1 MSKIKLFC
9 FPYAG
14 GSAAVYNRWKEYL
27 NPEIELRPVEL
38 SGRGER
44 MDEPLYTNMEDLIED
59 VFQLLEGEF
68 EESEYALLGHSM
80 GAMIIYEL
88 SRKIIDNNLKLPL
101 HIFFSGHSAPQINR
115 ADEKIYHLM
124 KDDEFKREIIGLG
137 GTPPEFF
144 DHTRIF
150 GIIYSNIEK

>member
-101 HIFFSGHSAPQINR
+101 HIFFLDIAHR
-115 ADEKIYHLM
+115 
-124 KDDEFKREIIGLG
+124 R
-137 GTPPEFF
+137 
-144 DHTRIF
+144 
-150 GIIYSNIEK
+150 